1 MGGIANRSWVGIDLG
16 AADELVSV
24 ESGELLSLLRSEG
37 GKLFFRSRNGRH
49 LVAEDVLH
57 VGEGRSATLRGGLR
71 LLGENGLTRAAR
83 ASCGAPSRGRQRIG
97 ADARLV
103 SRGG

>member
-37 GKLFFRSRNGRH
+37 GAGARRAR
-49 LVAEDVLH
+49 
-57 VGEGRSATLRGGLR
+57 VGDRQDRRGIRQGGTL
-71 LLGENGLTRAAR
+71 
-83 ASCGAPSRGRQRIG
+83 
-97 ADARLV
+97 
-103 SRGG
+103 